1 MTKVLKNKKKG
12 YTVSLEIEISPETI
26 NTALDATFKRLSKS
40 AKVPGFRKGKVP
52 RNIFEKHY
60 GKGVLI
66 QEGLSDA
73 VNMSYGE
80 AIRDLDLQVVD
91 YPKNVEIGEYADNKP
106 VKFTCEVDV
115 KPDVKLGKYKG
126 LKVSKDPSEA
136 TEEQI
141 NQNIE
146 QLQENFADFKESEEK
161 SETDDMVTLAI
172 KATQD
177 GTEIEQWT
185 KDAMTIKL
193 GLKNFGED
201 FDNEIEGLKLNDE
214 KSFNIT
220 FPEDY
225 AKTEVAGKEVAF
237 EVKVTEV
244 RKKALPELDDAFAE
258 KVSNGQIKTYK
269 ELKED
274 MVKRLNEQAE
284 KNSEEKFRGDLIDL
298 AADDAKVEIP
308 ASMVESEIDNDVRQY
323 EQQITRSGGNL
334 EQYLGLIGQS
344 PEQFREQLRENAEKR
359 VRAELVLTAIV
370 EKEKIQVSDD
380 DIKAEIKTLLPSAD
394 TDEKVE
400 EEMKK
405 INLEGF
411 RQMLKQR
418 KAVDV
423 LIDNAKIAK
432 K

>member
-12 YTVSLEIEISPETI
+12 FTVSLEIEISTDTI
-26 NTALDATFKRLSKS
+26 NAALEATFKRLSKS

-80 AIRDLDLQVVD
+80 AIRDLDLAVVD
-91 YPKNVEIGEYADNKP
+91 YPKNVEIGEYEDNKP

-126 LKVSKDPSEA
+126 LKVTRDPAEA
-136 TEEQI
+136 TDEQI

-146 QLQENFADFKESEEK
+146 QLQENFAEFTESEDK

-177 GTEIEQWT
+177 GEEIEQWT

-193 GLKNFGED
+193 GLKNFGEE

-214 KSFNIT
+214 KSFTIT
-220 FPEDY
+220 FPDDY

-237 EVKVTEV
+237 DVKVTEV
-244 RKKALPELDDAFAE
+244 RKKALPALDDAFAE
-258 KVSNGQIKTYK
+258 KVSNGQIKTYA

-284 KNSEEKFRGDLIDL
+284 KTSEEKFRGDLIEL

-308 ASMVESEIDNDVRQY
+308 AAMIESEIDADIRQY
-323 EQQITRSGGNL
+323 EQQISRSGGNL

-344 PEQFREQLRENAEKR
+344 QEQFREQLRENAEKR

-370 EKEKIQVSDD
+370 EKEKVQVSDD
-380 DIKAEIKTLLPSAD
+380 DIKSEIKTLLPSAD

-405 INLEGF
+405 INVDGF

-423 LIDNAKIAK
+423 LIDNAKVSK